1 MATDRDLY
9 VKQCIKVNDLIFH
22 SKMTFY
28 GDLIDSLGP
37 DQRNLFSTVD
47 KMIHKKAEKLYP
59 SSGVSGNLANDFAN
73 FFCTKVTNIRSTLL
87 SETSMNFDYDK
98 TYPIQAE
105 LSTFTPVTSENLGK
119 LIDKMSS
126 KSCQLD
132 PIPASV
138 FKKCGHLLLPVITD
152 IVNLSLHHALVPP
165 SLKMALLL
173 PSMKKPSLDHE
184 EFSSFR
190 PISNLKF
197 LSKAVEKVVASQV
210 DTYIR
215 DNNLYEVYQ
224 SAYKKYHSTETASVK
239 VQNDILLALDN
250 RSSVI
255 LLLLDLSAAFDTVD
269 HQILLSRLEKRF
281 GFKGKVLEWF
291 SSYLSDRTQF
301 VKVEGQT
308 SNCYDLKYGVPQGSV
323 LGPMLFVLYTSS
335 LADII
340 RQHGIDFHLYA
351 DDTQL
356 YIVFKSS
363 VDGQL
368 DLAKSKIEAC
378 VPDIDEWMTS
388 NMLKMN
394 RDKTEL
400 LVLSA
405 RHLPQPP
412 IFSVSV
418 CSEVVTPSN
427 YVRNIGM
434 LLDCGMSMEQH
445 ITEVCK
451 SGFYHL
457 RNIRRI
463 RKYLSKSAATT
474 LVHAF
479 ITSRLDYGNSS
490 YYGLPKRLI
499 QKLQS
504 VQNSAAR
511 LVNLSKRYDHI
522 SPILRELH
530 WLPVEQ
536 RINFKIILLTFKC
549 LHDMAPLYL
558 KELVKPY
565 EPKRTLRSS
574 SKNLVDTTNFNLR
587 TYGFRAFSVS
597 APTLWNALPDRIR
610 NCNNIGIFK
619 KLLKTHLF
627 SIVFN

>member
-1 MATDRDLY
+1 
-9 VKQCIKVNDLIFH
+9 
-22 SKMTFY
+22 
-28 GDLIDSLGP
+28 
-37 DQRNLFSTVD
+37 
-47 KMIHKKAEKLYP
+47 
-59 SSGVSGNLANDFAN
+59 
-73 FFCTKVTNIRSTLL
+73 
-87 SETSMNFDYDK
+87 
-98 TYPIQAE
+98 
-105 LSTFTPVTSENLGK
+105 
-119 LIDKMSS
+119 
-126 KSCQLD
+126 
-132 PIPASV
+132 
-138 FKKCGHLLLPVITD
+138 
-152 IVNLSLHHALVPP
+152 
-165 SLKMALLL
+165 
-173 PSMKKPSLDHE
+173 
-184 EFSSFR
+184 
-190 PISNLKF
+190 
-197 LSKAVEKVVASQV
+197 
-210 DTYIR
+210 
-215 DNNLYEVYQ
+215 
-224 SAYKKYHSTETASVK
+224 
-239 VQNDILLALDN
+239 
-250 RSSVI
+250 
-255 LLLLDLSAAFDTVD
+255 
-269 HQILLSRLEKRF
+269 
-281 GFKGKVLEWF
+281 
-291 SSYLSDRTQF
+291 
-301 VKVEGQT
+301 
-308 SNCYDLKYGVPQGSV
+308 
-323 LGPMLFVLYTSS
+323 
-335 LADII
+335 
-340 RQHGIDFHLYA
+340 
-351 DDTQL
+351 
-356 YIVFKSS
+356 
-363 VDGQL
+363 
-368 DLAKSKIEAC
+368 
-378 VPDIDEWMTS
+378 
-388 NMLKMN
+388 MLKMN

-610 NCNNIGIFK
+610 NCNNIEIFK